1 MLAAALSASVGTAWA
16 QTDEQ
21 RAGARSLA
29 TEGAQA
35 FNEGRFKDAV
45 DYFGKAE
52 SLVHAPPHLL
62 FMARAHAKLGQLVVA
77 REAYLKIIKET
88 FPANA
93 PQAFRDAQTS
103 AAEEVKAIEPRLG
116 TLTVRVEGGAGATDT
131 AVLLDGTPMPS
142 ILIGAPRPTDPG
154 EHKLEAGATGLRSAP
169 TTIVVGD
176 GERKSVTL
184 LLQPAPGAPPLVVAP
199 DAAPPPAPAA
209 RTAAPAATTTSPTS
223 DAGAANDKSGLRI
236 GSYVAFGVGVLGVG
250 AGTLFTLQSSSK
262 RSDADEKFEECG
274 GATGCT
280 QDNPL
285 SQEVE
290 ELDPFRAREG
300 LADAGELG
308 VERVLEFPVCHLTG
322 GWTNIRM
329 IVRIATPS
337 HTSSTSGIGAD
348 QCRNTPRR
356 TLPESPDPSTV
367 STWRLSAGRP
377 DSAAIAVSPA
387 RASASAAGPA
397 TPCAKVSARA

>member
-1 MLAAALSASVGTAWA
+1 MRQIAAVPRAPGGPAAAIRFVWDAEKAVLACGAMSSVAAGLRPLLALTLGLGLWLASARASG

-21 RAGARSLA
+21 RSAARALA
-29 TEGAQA
+29 TEGAAA
-35 FNEGRFKDAV
+35 FNEGRYKDAI

-62 FMARAHAKLGQLVVA
+62 FLARSHAKLGQLVVA

-93 PQAFRDAQTS
+93 PQAFRDAQAS
-103 AAEEVKAIEPRLG
+103 AAEEVKAIEPRIG
-116 TLTVRVEGGAGATDT
+116 TLTVRVEGAAGATDT

-209 RTAAPAATTTSPTS
+209 RTSAPAATTASPTS
-223 DAGAANDKSGLRI
+223 DAGTASDKSALRI

-250 AGTLFTLQSSSK
+250 AGTLFTLQSSGK

-280 QDNPL
+280 QENPL

-290 ELDPFRAREG
+290 ELDRDADSALTLGIVGFAVGGVG
-300 LADAGELG
+300 LATGAVLFVLSTPDKKTAAG
-308 VERVLEFPVCHLTG
+308 VEPWVGLG
-322 GWTNIRM
+322 
-329 IVRIATPS
+329 
-337 HTSSTSGIGAD
+337 
-348 QCRNTPRR
+348 
-356 TLPESPDPSTV
+356 
-367 STWRLSAGRP
+367 SAGLRG
-377 DSAAIAVSPA
+377 
-387 RASASAAGPA
+387 RF
-397 TPCAKVSARA
+397 